1 MNDEE
6 IFYDAE
12 EEYCD
17 PGAADA
23 AVVGWMYLTCV
34 GAALTLPH
42 SNPPREAAAWCC
54 LAGTGASYSLQRYMI
69 RMIVSLLSAMHSSCS
84 TPSAQRCA
92 VDVQHPT
99 HTSAQT

>member
-17 PGAADA
+17 PGAAGE
-23 AVVGWMYLTCV
+23 AVVGPVYWTCV

-42 SNPPREAAAWCC
+42 SHSQREAGAMCC
-54 LAGTGASYSLQRYMI
+54 PAGTGASYSLHR
-69 RMIVSLLSAMHSSCS
+69 
-84 TPSAQRCA
+84 
-92 VDVQHPT
+92 
-99 HTSAQT
+99 